1 MDAVMTAITAAA
13 GDLVGY
19 VAVAGG
25 AGIGVAVI
33 ILGIRRAWA
42 AFKSMTG

>member
-1 MDAVMTAITAAA
+1 MDAVLTTITGAGTTLIGHVAIAA
-13 GDLVGY
+13 
-19 VAVAGG
+19 G
-25 AGIGVAVI
+25 AGIGVAVV